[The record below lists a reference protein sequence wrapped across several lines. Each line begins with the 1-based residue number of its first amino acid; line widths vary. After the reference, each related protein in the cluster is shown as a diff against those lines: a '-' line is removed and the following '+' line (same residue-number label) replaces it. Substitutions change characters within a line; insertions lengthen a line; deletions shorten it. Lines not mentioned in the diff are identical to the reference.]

1 MMKRGVFLATELKN
15 FNMPKELEKEFR
27 QRFINAVNEDNT
39 PKALVVVNEVLKSD
53 LSGDIKLDMIL
64 DFDKVLD
71 LVVEDELI
79 VAKKYS

>member
-1 MMKRGVFLATELKN
+1 
-15 FNMPKELEKEFR
+15 MPKELEKEFR